1 MIRTRRALVGLSA
14 LAMLTLAG
22 CATPLPAPNPEPPPA
37 VDPPVLSVAQTTS
50 VLDSIGAALAAGDA
64 ALDPAQLG
72 TRVVEPA
79 LSMRTAE
86 YARATA
92 TNGERPPT
100 ALPTDAQVEILP
112 QTTAWPR
119 VGLVVTEQPDDLQAP
134 RVLALLQQ
142 TPRDQY
148 ALWGWARMFPG
159 ASMPPTADPERGSP
173 VLALD
178 DATLAM
184 RPDEVITAYAD
195 VLTQGDTSPSAAAF
209 AADPFR
215 EALAAARQSLTT
227 SVQEIGTVAETYTAG
242 STLTA
247 IATADDGAIVVG
259 TMSTTSTV
267 TITVAGAKLTLSPYE
282 AAVTGVKEATQSM
295 VRTYTEVLVFVVP
308 AAGSGAQVQLIA
320 AEQVPISVT
329 AQ

>member
-1 MIRTRRALVGLSA
+1 MTRTRRALAGLSA
-14 LAMLTLAG
+14 LVVLTLAG
-22 CATPLPAPNPEPPPA
+22 CATPLPTPNPEPPPA
-37 VDPPVLSVAQTTS
+37 VDPPVLSAAQVTS
-50 VLDSIGAALAAGDA
+50 VLDSIGSALAAGDA

-72 TRVVEPA
+72 ARVVDPA
-79 LSMRTAE
+79 LAMRSAE

-112 QTTAWPR
+112 QTTQWPR

-134 RVLALLQQ
+134 RVLVLLQQ
-142 TPRDQY
+142 SPRDQY

-159 ASMPPTADPERGSP
+159 VSTPPTADDAGSP
-173 VLALD
+173 VLELD
-178 DATLAM
+178 DPDLAM
-184 RPDEVITAYAD
+184 RPDEVLTAYAD
-195 VLTQGDTSPSAAAF
+195 VLAQGDASPSAALF
-209 AADPFR
+209 APDPFR
-215 EALAAARQSLTT
+215 ESIAASRQALTA
-227 SVQEIGTVAETYTAG
+227 SVQEIGTVAETYTPG
-242 STLTA
+242 GPPLTA
-247 IATADDGAIVVG
+247 IGTADGGAIVVG

-282 AAVTGVKEATQSM
+282 AAVTGVTEATQSL
-295 VRTYTEVLVFVVP
+295 VRTYTDVLVFVVP